1 MVCTVS
7 YVVGTTFY
15 LNTGDCHLW
24 SFRITEAFSG
34 FSEDISLEQVLE
46 FVVIG
51 VVVGPG
57 VPVDCISHL

>member
-24 SFRITEAFSG
+24 SFRITEAFS
-34 FSEDISLEQVLE
+34 LEQVLE
-46 FVVIG
+46 FVVIC

-57 VPVDCISHL
+57 VPVDCLSHL